1 MLGFLVA
8 VEFALFIETFVAKG
22 ARILVFT
29 LAVVNFVFVALQ
41 VVLVFEDIFTHVTLK
56 GAAFTML
63 S

>member
-8 VEFALFIETFVAKG
+8 VVFALFIETFVAKG